1 MLLIIKTD
9 VTHEPV
15 TLDGFQ
21 AVLKP
26 GEWGY
31 KLSAL
36 VQEDLISTLE
46 EERESALEWARSKAK
61 NPKRVTVKPE
71 PWEELDN
78 QKGTYHLRF
87 SWRDGDKIIPVVVD
101 TEGTQIKD
109 TDTPVY
115 SGSKVKLAFFQKPY
129 VLPSGDIG
137 TSLKLK
143 AVQVVSLNSGAG
155 VVDNGDM
162 TAEDASELFGK
173 SSGFKVEDPNVDAA
187 PCSVEEDD
195 F

>member
-1 MLLIIKTD
+1 MNTH
-9 VTHEPV
+9 VTTEPV

-36 VQEDLISTLE
+36 VQEELISTLE

-78 QKGTYHLRF
+78 QKGAYHIRF

-173 SSGFKVEDPNVDAA
+173 SNGFKVEDPNVNAA

>member
-1 MLLIIKTD
+1 MAHTY
-9 VTHEPV
+9 VTPEPV

-21 AVLKP
+21 AILKA

-36 VQEDLISTLE
+36 VKEELVSKLE
-46 EERESALEWARSKAK
+46 EERISALEWARSKAK

-78 QKGTYHLRF
+78 TKGTYHIRF
-87 SWRDGDKIIPVVVD
+87 SWRDGDKVIPVVVD

-109 TDTPVY
+109 KDTPIY
-115 SGSKVKLAFFQKPY
+115 SGSKVKIAFFQKPY

-143 AVQVVSLNSGAG
+143 AVQVISLNNGAG

-162 TAEDASELFGK
+162 SAEDAADLFGAT
-173 SSGFKVEDPNVDAA
+173 SGFKVEDPNVEAVGTPA
-187 PCSVEEDD
+187 SVEVDD

>member
-1 MLLIIKTD
+1 MANTY
-9 VTHEPV
+9 VTPDPV

-21 AVLKP
+21 AILKP

-36 VQEDLISTLE
+36 VDESLISKLE
-46 EERESALEWARSKAK
+46 EERLSALEWAKSKAK
-61 NPKRVTVKPE
+61 NPKRVTIKPE
-71 PWEELDN
+71 PWEEIDN
-78 QKGTYHLRF
+78 QKGAYHLRF
-87 SWRDGDKIIPVVVD
+87 SWRDGDKIIPVVVE

-115 SGSKVKLAFFQKPY
+115 SGTKVKLAFFQKPY

-143 AVQVVSLNSGAG
+143 ADQIVSLNSGAG
-155 VVDNGDM
+155 VVDTGDM
-162 TAEDASELFGK
+162 SADQASELFGK
-173 SSGFKVEDPNVDAA
+173 TTGFKVEEPNVDAA

>member
-1 MLLIIKTD
+1 MNTH
-9 VTHEPV
+9 VTQEPV

-173 SSGFKVEDPNVDAA
+173 SNGFKVEDPNVDAA

>member
-1 MLLIIKTD
+1 MANTY
-9 VTHEPV
+9 VTPDPV

-21 AVLKP
+21 AILKP

-36 VQEDLISTLE
+36 VDESLISKLE
-46 EERESALEWARSKAK
+46 EERLSALEWAKSKAK
-61 NPKRVTVKPE
+61 NPKRVTIKPE
-71 PWEELDN
+71 PWEEIDN
-78 QKGTYHLRF
+78 QKGAYHLRF
-87 SWRDGDKIIPVVVD
+87 SWRDGDKIVPVVVD

-143 AVQVVSLNSGAG
+143 AVQIVSLNSGAG
-155 VVDNGDM
+155 VVDTGDM
-162 TAEDASELFGK
+162 SADQASELFGK
-173 SSGFKVEDPNVDAA
+173 TTGFKVEEPNVDAA
-187 PCSVEEDD
+187 PCSIEEDD

>member
-1 MLLIIKTD
+1 MNTH
-9 VTHEPV
+9 VTQEPV

-36 VQEDLISTLE
+36 VQEDLLSTLE

>member
-1 MLLIIKTD
+1 MHTH
-9 VTHEPV
+9 VTPNPV
-15 TLDGFQ
+15 TLEGYQ
-21 AVLKP
+21 AILKP

-31 KLSAL
+31 KLAAL
-36 VQEDLISTLE
+36 VDENLIKTLE

-61 NPKRVTVKPE
+61 NHKRVTVKPE

-173 SSGFKVEDPNVDAA
+173 SNGFKVEDPNVDAA

>member
-1 MLLIIKTD
+1 MNTH
-9 VTHEPV
+9 VTQEPV

-129 VLPSGDIG
+129 VLPTGDIG

-143 AVQVVSLNSGAG
+143 AVQIVSLNSGAG
-155 VVDNGDM
+155 VVDTGDM
-162 TAEDASELFGK
+162 SADQASDLFGK
-173 SSGFKVEDPNVDAA
+173 TTGFKVEEPNVDAA

>member
-1 MLLIIKTD
+1 MATTY
-9 VTHEPV
+9 VTPDPV

-21 AVLKP
+21 AILKP

-36 VQEDLISTLE
+36 VKGDLITKLE
-46 EERESALEWARSKAK
+46 EERESALEWARSKSK

-78 QKGTYHLRF
+78 QQGSYHIRF
-87 SWRDGDKIIPVVVD
+87 SWRDGDKLVPVIVD
-101 TEGTQIKD
+101 TEGTAIKD
-109 TDTPVY
+109 TDTPIY

-129 VLPSGDIG
+129 VLPTGDIG

-143 AVQVVSLNSGAG
+143 AVQLISLNSGAG

-162 TAEDASELFGK
+162 TADQAADLFGK
-173 SSGFKVEDPNVDAA
+173 TQGFKVEDPNVEAA
-187 PCSVEEDD
+187 GTPSSVEDDD

>member
-1 MLLIIKTD
+1 MAHTY
-9 VTHEPV
+9 VTPEPV

-21 AVLKP
+21 AILKA

-36 VQEDLISTLE
+36 VKEDLVSKLE
-46 EERESALEWARSKAK
+46 EERLSALEWARSKAK

-78 QKGTYHLRF
+78 TKGTYHIRF
-87 SWRDGDKIIPVVVD
+87 SWRDGDKVIPVVVD

-109 TDTPVY
+109 KDTPIY
-115 SGSKVKLAFFQKPY
+115 SGSKVKIAFFQKPY

-143 AVQVVSLNSGAG
+143 AVQVISLNNGAG

-162 TAEDASELFGK
+162 SAEDAADLFGAT
-173 SSGFKVEDPNVDAA
+173 SGFKVEDPNVEAA
-187 PCSVEEDD
+187 GTPASVEVDD

>member
-1 MLLIIKTD
+1 MHTH
-9 VTHEPV
+9 VTPNPV
-15 TLDGFQ
+15 TLEGYQ
-21 AVLKP
+21 AILKP

-31 KLSAL
+31 KLAAL
-36 VQEDLISTLE
+36 VDENLIKTLE

-143 AVQVVSLNSGAG
+143 AVQVVSLNSGAC

-173 SSGFKVEDPNVDAA
+173 SNGFKVEDPNVDAA

>member
-1 MLLIIKTD
+1 MAHTY
-9 VTHEPV
+9 VTPEPV

-21 AVLKP
+21 AILKA

-36 VQEDLISTLE
+36 VKEELVSQLE
-46 EERESALEWARSKAK
+46 EERISALEWARSKAK

-78 QKGTYHLRF
+78 TKGTYHIRF
-87 SWRDGDKIIPVVVD
+87 SWRDGDKVIPVVVD

-109 TDTPVY
+109 KDTPIY
-115 SGSKVKLAFFQKPY
+115 SGSKVKIAFFQKPY

-143 AVQVVSLNSGAG
+143 AVQVISLNNGAG

-162 TAEDASELFGK
+162 SPEDAADLFGAT
-173 SSGFKVEDPNVDAA
+173 SGFKVEDPNVEAA
-187 PCSVEEDD
+187 GTPASVEVDD

>member
-1 MLLIIKTD
+1 MANTY
-9 VTHEPV
+9 VTPDPV

-21 AVLKP
+21 AILKP

-36 VQEDLISTLE
+36 VDESLISKLE
-46 EERESALEWARSKAK
+46 EERLSALEWAKSKAK

-71 PWEELDN
+71 PWEEIDN
-78 QKGTYHLRF
+78 QKGAYHLRF

-143 AVQVVSLNSGAG
+143 AVQIVSLNSGAG

-162 TAEDASELFGK
+162 SADQASELFGK
-173 SSGFKVEDPNVDAA
+173 TNGFKVEEPNVNAA

>member
-1 MLLIIKTD
+1 MNTH
-9 VTHEPV
+9 VTQEPV

-46 EERESALEWARSKAK
+46 EERESALEWAIRKAK
-61 NPKRVTVKPE
+61 NPTSVTVKPE

-173 SSGFKVEDPNVDAA
+173 SNGFKVEDPNVDAA

>member
-1 MLLIIKTD
+1 MNTH
-9 VTHEPV
+9 VTQEPV

-46 EERESALEWARSKAK
+46 EERESAVEWARSKAK

>member
-1 MLLIIKTD
+1 MATTY
-9 VTHEPV
+9 VTPDPV

-21 AVLKP
+21 AILKP

-36 VQEDLISTLE
+36 VKGDLITKLE
-46 EERESALEWARSKAK
+46 EERESALEWARSKSK

-78 QKGTYHLRF
+78 QQGAYHIRF
-87 SWRDGDKIIPVVVD
+87 SWRDGDKLIPVIVD
-101 TEGTQIKD
+101 TEGTAIKD
-109 TDTPVY
+109 TDTPIY

-129 VLPSGDIG
+129 VLPTGDIG

-143 AVQVVSLNSGAG
+143 AVQLVSLNSGAG

-162 TAEDASELFGK
+162 TADQAADLFGK
-173 SSGFKVEDPNVDAA
+173 TQGFKVEDPNVEASGT
-187 PCSVEEDD
+187 PSSVEDDD

>member
-1 MLLIIKTD
+1 MAHTY
-9 VTHEPV
+9 VTPEPV

-21 AVLKP
+21 AILKA

-36 VQEDLISTLE
+36 VKEELVSKLE
-46 EERESALEWARSKAK
+46 EERLSALEWARSKAK

-78 QKGTYHLRF
+78 TKGTYHIRF
-87 SWRDGDKIIPVVVD
+87 SWRDGDKVIPVVVD

-109 TDTPVY
+109 KDTPIY
-115 SGSKVKLAFFQKPY
+115 SGSKVKIAFFQKPY

-143 AVQVVSLNSGAG
+143 AVQVISLNNGAG

-162 TAEDASELFGK
+162 SAEDAADLFGAT
-173 SSGFKVEDPNVDAA
+173 SGFKVEDPNVEAA
-187 PCSVEEDD
+187 GTPSSVEADD

>member
-1 MLLIIKTD
+1 MTTY
-9 VTHEPV
+9 VTPEPV
-15 TLDGFQ
+15 VLDGFQ
-21 AVLKP
+21 AILKP
-26 GEWGY
+26 GDWGY

-36 VQEDLISTLE
+36 LPKSIVSKLE
-46 EERESALEWARSKAK
+46 EERESALDWARSKAK

-78 QKGTYHLRF
+78 QQGSYHIRF
-87 SWRDGDKIIPVVVD
+87 SWRDGDKLVPVIVD
-101 TEGTQIKD
+101 TEGTAIKD
-109 TDTPVY
+109 TDTPIY

-129 VLPSGDIG
+129 VLPTGDIG

-143 AVQVVSLNSGAG
+143 AVQVISLNSGAG

-162 TAEDASELFGK
+162 TPEEAADLFGAAK
-173 SSGFKVEDPNVDAA
+173 GFKVEDPNVEAA
-187 PCSVEEDD
+187 GTPASVEADD

>member
-1 MLLIIKTD
+1 MNTH
-9 VTHEPV
+9 VTTEPV

-36 VQEDLISTLE
+36 VQEELISTLE

-173 SSGFKVEDPNVDAA
+173 SNGFKVEDPNVDAA

>member
-1 MLLIIKTD
+1 MNTH
-9 VTHEPV
+9 VTQEPV

-173 SSGFKVEDPNVDAA
+173 SNGFKVEDPKVDAA

>member
-1 MLLIIKTD
+1 MATTY
-9 VTHEPV
+9 VTPDPV

-21 AVLKP
+21 AILKP

-36 VQEDLISTLE
+36 VDESLISKLE
-46 EERESALEWARSKAK
+46 EERISALEWAKSKTK

-71 PWEELDN
+71 PWEEVDN
-78 QKGTYHLRF
+78 QRGSYHLRF

-143 AVQVVSLNSGAG
+143 AVQIVSLNSGAG
-155 VVDNGDM
+155 VVDTGDM
-162 TAEDASELFGK
+162 SADQASDLFGK
-173 SSGFKVEDPNVDAA
+173 TTGFKVEEPNVDAA

>member
-1 MLLIIKTD
+1 MNTH
-9 VTHEPV
+9 VTQEPV

-162 TAEDASELFGK
+162 SADQASELFGK
-173 SSGFKVEDPNVDAA
+173 TTGFKVEEPNVDAA

>member
-1 MLLIIKTD
+1 MANTY
-9 VTHEPV
+9 VTPEPV

-21 AVLKP
+21 AILKP

-36 VQEDLISTLE
+36 VDESLVSKLE
-46 EERESALEWARSKAK
+46 EERLSALEWAKSKAK
-61 NPKRVTVKPE
+61 NPKRVTIKPE
-71 PWEELDN
+71 PWEEIDN
-78 QKGTYHLRF
+78 QKGAYHLRF

>member
-1 MLLIIKTD
+1 MNTH
-9 VTHEPV
+9 VTQEPV

-109 TDTPVY
+109 TDSPVY

-173 SSGFKVEDPNVDAA
+173 SNGFKVEDPNVDAA

>member
-1 MLLIIKTD
+1 MANTY
-9 VTHEPV
+9 VTPDPV

-21 AVLKP
+21 AILKP

-36 VQEDLISTLE
+36 VDESLISKLE
-46 EERESALEWARSKAK
+46 EERLSALEWAKSKAK
-61 NPKRVTVKPE
+61 NPKRVTIKPE
-71 PWEELDN
+71 PWEEIDN
-78 QKGTYHLRF
+78 QKGSYHLRF

-115 SGSKVKLAFFQKPY
+115 SGSKVKLAFVQKPY

-143 AVQVVSLNSGAG
+143 AVQIVSLNSGAG
-155 VVDNGDM
+155 VVDTGDM
-162 TAEDASELFGK
+162 SADQASELFGK
-173 SSGFKVEDPNVDAA
+173 TTGFKVEEPNVDAA

>member
-1 MLLIIKTD
+1 MNTY
-9 VTHEPV
+9 VTPNPV

-21 AVLKP
+21 AILKA

-36 VQEDLISTLE
+36 VNEELVSKLE

-78 QKGTYHLRF
+78 DKGTYHIRF
-87 SWRDGDKIIPVVVD
+87 SWRDGDKVFPVVVD

-109 TDTPVY
+109 TDTPIY

-162 TAEDASELFGK
+162 SADDAAELFGK
-173 SSGFKVEDPNVDAA
+173 VKGFKVEEPNVDAT
-187 PCSVEEDD
+187 PSSVEPDDD

>member
-1 MLLIIKTD
+1 MANTY
-9 VTHEPV
+9 VTPEPV

-21 AVLKP
+21 AILKP

-36 VQEDLISTLE
+36 VDESLVSKLE
-46 EERESALEWARSKAK
+46 EERLSALEWAKSKAK
-61 NPKRVTVKPE
+61 NPKRVTIKPE
-71 PWEELDN
+71 PWEEIDN
-78 QKGTYHLRF
+78 QKGAYHIRF

-109 TDTPVY
+109 IDTPVY

-143 AVQVVSLNSGAG
+143 AVQIVSLNSGAG

-162 TAEDASELFGK
+162 SADQASELFGK
-173 SSGFKVEDPNVDAA
+173 TTGFKVEEPNIDAA